1 MVAGHFALS
10 SAQDC
15 AWLIAESA
23 NSGLLHCEDE
33 TTDNAIQEL
42 LKIRLSDQTV
52 AVSAATSSHP
62 RNPQMASPQLVP
74 SSGNRARTRWHSIAQ
89 PKPRNGANSTTVET
103 KSSLLQLLTCRA
115 DTSGIVIAMP
125 HGGPL
130 LAAARDLVGKTRI
143 SRSLTFTIDQSVAD
157 HLAASARSVFD
168 EMFELLSA
176 RSVIEV
182 TVLDNAGA
190 RFATRR
196 LRDGGVVVILADIV
210 SDLRHSV
217 SVPWFE
223 GARCVMRG
231 AAWLSLSGNA
241 ALVAAAPVH
250 TTRNQIEVY
259 WQAIG
264 DPDVRYR
271 RTTTSYLLT
280 LELWKA
286 FEQLAERGA
295 TQLREGY
302 EAYRPAPLRELFVQ
316 IRTQQQLLRTIEA
329 LINPHPVIIDQ
340 SPGLRLLLEG
350 LRASGD
356 AGRGSY
362 Q

>member
-1 MVAGHFALS
+1 
-10 SAQDC
+10 
-15 AWLIAESA
+15 
-23 NSGLLHCEDE
+23 
-33 TTDNAIQEL
+33 
-42 LKIRLSDQTV
+42 
-52 AVSAATSSHP
+52 
-62 RNPQMASPQLVP
+62 
-74 SSGNRARTRWHSIAQ
+74 
-89 PKPRNGANSTTVET
+89 
-103 KSSLLQLLTCRA
+103 
-115 DTSGIVIAMP
+115 
-125 HGGPL
+125 
-130 LAAARDLVGKTRI
+130 
-143 SRSLTFTIDQSVAD
+143 
-157 HLAASARSVFD
+157 
-168 EMFELLSA
+168 
-176 RSVIEV
+176 
-182 TVLDNAGA
+182 
-190 RFATRR
+190 
-196 LRDGGVVVILADIV
+196 
-210 SDLRHSV
+210 
-217 SVPWFE
+217 
-223 GARCVMRG
+223 MRG

-329 LINPHPVIIDQ
+329 LINPYPVIIDQ
-340 SPGLRLLLEG
+340 SPGLRFLLEG